1 MESGFRSSG
10 ARLPQAWRTGYLR
23 FHSKGLGMFGSM
35 FRRRMKWALLCGALT
50 ALASLPAPAQP
61 TAPIEVDIKLVIATD
76 NSHSITNYEEQLQRQ
91 GIADLFSDPEVV
103 KAIQSGPLGRIAV
116 AMVDWAG
123 YREDKVVLD
132 WTIVKD
138 KESAAALAAKV
149 RDIPRMLGQRTSIS
163 NAIEVSIDLLN
174 RSDNKI
180 IANRKAI
187 DVSGDGPNNDGV
199 SMQQVHDATK
209 NNGIMV
215 NGLPIMDEG
224 AEGYFPELD
233 KYYAACVVSGKN
245 GFLIV
250 VKSYKDF
257 GRAMRRKLVLEIS
270 QNESQIKQVLNELRP
285 TPLLKEIAAG
295 DTPPA
300 RSPLQGQEKT
310 FPGGCDKYGGWKVF

>member
-1 MESGFRSSG
+1 MQLAVLVGI
-10 ARLPQAWRTGYLR
+10 L
-23 FHSKGLGMFGSM
+23 
-35 FRRRMKWALLCGALT
+35 GAL
-50 ALASLPAPAQP
+50 AIVPAPAQP
-61 TAPIEVDIKLVIATD
+61 TTPLEVDIKLVIATD
-76 NSHSITNYEEQLQRQ
+76 NSHSITNEEEQLQRH
-91 GIADLFSDPEVV
+91 GIADLFLDPEII

-116 AMVDWAG
+116 AMLDWAG

-149 RDIPRMLGQRTSIS
+149 REIPRMLGQRTSIS
-163 NAIEVSIDLLN
+163 NAIERATAMLN
-174 RSDNKI
+174 DSERKI
-180 IANRKAI
+180 VANRRAI

-209 NNGIMV
+209 DNGIMV
-215 NGLPIMDEG
+215 NGLPIMDETSD
-224 AEGYFPELD
+224 AYFQDLD

-285 TPLLKEIAAG
+285 DPLLTKVATGSGAG
-295 DTPPA
+295 A
-300 RSPLQGQEKT
+300 RSPLQSPVKEY
-310 FPGGCDKYGGWKVF
+310 PGGCDKYGGWRVFDP